1 MSKIFSLTAR
11 EGRNNKKKVMF
22 RNLLQKLNF
31 DKTFEDIIK
40 SDIDCHG
47 YGTAIVGTPPPLIKG
62 VTWGGGGV
70 QNFLLERGTKL

>member
-1 MSKIFSLTAR
+1 MSKIFSLTPI
-11 EGRNNKKKVMF
+11 EGRNNKKKVIF

-47 YGTAIVGTPPPLIKG
+47 YGSAIVGIPPLIKG
-62 VTWGGGGV
+62 VTWGGRGAGV
-70 QNFLLERGTKL
+70 

>member
-1 MSKIFSLTAR
+1 
-11 EGRNNKKKVMF
+11 MF

-62 VTWGGGGV
+62 VTWGGGG
-70 QNFLLERGTKL
+70 GTKFFARKGDKAVKGRLM

>member
-47 YGTAIVGTPPPLIKG
+47 YGTAIVGTPPPPVLK
-62 VTWGGGGV
+62 
-70 QNFLLERGTKL
+70 E